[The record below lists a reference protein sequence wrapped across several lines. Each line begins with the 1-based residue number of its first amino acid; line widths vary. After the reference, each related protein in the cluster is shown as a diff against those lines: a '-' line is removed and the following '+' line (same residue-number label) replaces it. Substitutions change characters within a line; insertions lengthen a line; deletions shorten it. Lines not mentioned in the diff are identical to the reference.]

1 MNERI
6 RNPMMVW
13 GLTVV
18 TCGFYGLYWW
28 YLVGNELKQQLGK
41 EDLNP
46 VMDIVIMFICS
57 FYGLYMP
64 IKYGKL
70 IQEAQQ
76 RAGHPQAEDQGVMFL
91 LLMLLC
97 GYGYAK
103 MQEELNKIWESGG
116 GGGGM
121 QQPAQF

>member
-1 MNERI
+1 MKGEV
-6 RNPMMVW
+6 RNPMTVW
-13 GLTVV
+13 LLGIA
-18 TCGFYGLYWW
+18 TCGLYFYYWW
-28 YLVGNELKQQLGK
+28 FLMGNELKNNLGK

-46 VMDIVIMFICS
+46 VLDIVFMLVCG

-76 RAGHPQAEDQGVMFL
+76 RAGNPNAEDQGVMFL

-97 GYGYAK
+97 GYGYVK
-103 MQEELNKIWESGG
+103 MHEELNKIWEG
-116 GGGGM
+116 
-121 QQPAQF
+121 PTAAA